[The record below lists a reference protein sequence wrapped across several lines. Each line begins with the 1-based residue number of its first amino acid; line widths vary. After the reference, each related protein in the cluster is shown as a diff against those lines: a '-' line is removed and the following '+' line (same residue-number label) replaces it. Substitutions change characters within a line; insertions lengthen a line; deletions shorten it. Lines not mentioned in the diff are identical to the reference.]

1 MVAARFEGDISRGSF
16 GKVAG
21 LAQGMNF
28 CVRFAGLE
36 VEALADDLAATG
48 NHAANAGVG

>member
-1 MVAARFEGDISRGSF
+1 MVAARFEGDISGGSF
-16 GKVAG
+16 GEMAG

-28 CVRFAGLE
+28 GVWFACFK
-36 VEALADDLAATG
+36 VETLADDLAATG